1 MTHKNPVAPIYFSRF
16 GTPRSSEAKVPTIN
30 KGESLVNLVKRPIM
44 KTNFL
49 GYEMKLTHRFFA
61 WVAQLV
67 EQGFC
72 KPQVVGSNPI
82 PSSRQETT
90 ER

>member
-1 MTHKNPVAPIYFSRF
+1 MKHKNPVAPIYFSRF
-16 GTPRSSEAKVPTIN
+16 GTPRSSEAKRPIIN
-30 KGESLVNLVKRPIM
+30 NENVLDNDTKLSIM

-61 WVAQLV
+61 RIAQLV